1 MPRLGTTHNDHTKG
15 PGLARG
21 PALILGAILAVFG
34 LILFINTGDDA
45 SMSTA
50 GFADGDPVGEKFLG
64 FEANAW
70 TAWVTTAAGVAALFG
85 AAQHLLAKAMSL
97 IVALVLGACAVLAA
111 IEGDVLG
118 LAASNV
124 PTWIGWAIAA
134 ILLFFNLFAPRI
146 EHEDHDHVDR
156 DRDRDRDERGVGR
169 RHEPGPVAP
178 AAGTHDRDPEVR
190 HDTDREPPPA
200 GGRSSEAETRPLG
213 TTPAEGE
220 TRSSVPRREP

>member
-1 MPRLGTTHNDHTKG
+1 MSHHETAHHDRTKG

-21 PALILGAILAVFG
+21 PALILGVILAAFG
-34 LILFINTGDDA
+34 LILFVNAGDTA

-50 GFADGDPVGEKFLG
+50 GFTDGDPIGPKFLG

-70 TAWVTTAAGVAALFG
+70 TAWITTAAGAVLLFG
-85 AAQHLLAKAMSL
+85 AAQHLLAKATSL

-134 ILLFFNLFAPRI
+134 VLLFFNLFAPRI
-146 EHEDHDHVDR
+146 EHEDHYDDDRTRPRRRFGRRREAGPVGAGTRNRDAVGTRDDR
-156 DRDRDRDERGVGR
+156 DSGVTGTRDDE
-169 RHEPGPVAP
+169 AQ
-178 AAGTHDRDPEVR
+178 
-190 HDTDREPPPA
+190 
-200 GGRSSEAETRPLG
+200 TRPLG
-213 TTPAEGE
+213 TAPADGE
-220 TRSSVPRREP
+220 TRSSDVRRES